1 MLINNS
7 IIIGSL
13 FAIVVWSS
21 EFRTINGRLTLSGL
35 GIEFGSGYALLAPMM
50 LATFIAYAVSGQNNS
65 IFKSQVM
72 ARSDSPA
79 HNNSNNNN
87 KEEN

>member
-1 MLINNS
+1 
-7 IIIGSL
+7 
-13 FAIVVWSS
+13 
-21 EFRTINGRLTLSGL
+21 
-35 GIEFGSGYALLAPMM
+35 MM

-79 HNNSNNNN
+79 HNNGNK
-87 KEEN
+87 KEEEEVKKR